1 MEVERVQD
9 GPLKNSEIIR
19 FLEASKTSYK
29 AVESIL
35 TDKKEPIF
43 QQRTLIDIASEVQLR
58 NNALK
63 QEPDPNEK
71 LEDTQPEES
80 FEEEN
85 KYETDS
91 QKLEEEKE
99 ALRKSFAG
107 KAVSQMTPEER

>member
-35 TDKKEPIF
+35 TDKKETVF
-43 QQRTLIDIASEVQLR
+43 QQRTLVDIASEVQLR

-63 QEPDPNEK
+63 QEPDLNET
-71 LEDTQPEES
+71 LEDPQFEEA

-85 KYETDS
+85 EHGTDS
-91 QKLEEEKE
+91 QKLEDERE
-99 ALRKSFAG
+99 AQQTLLETF
-107 KAVSQMTPEER
+107 